1 MKTMEERVKREH
13 ERREIVR
20 KAVAA
25 ADRIILDG
33 SNGSCEET
41 NFLTSEVAG
50 IMITKALHPHYSA
63 LLKKDLNEE

>member
-1 MKTMEERVKREH
+1 MKTLEEREKRER
-13 ERREIVR
+13 ERREIIH

-25 ADRIILDG
+25 ADRIILGG
-33 SNGSCEET
+33 SDGSCEET

-50 IMITKALHPHYSA
+50 IMVTKALHPHYSA